1 MARATVRES
10 RADVN
15 GVWGGAPAAG
25 GQRGLGRSPS
35 RRRPAGSGA
44 AAPVGCGAEPR
55 EKKSTILGPKTATFS
70 SRNGYHTHLT
80 YMDMDM
86 DMDMDMVCSNDK
98 SAAFEAATA
107 SLKFTCGAVTLGYR

>member
-1 MARATVRES
+1 M
-10 RADVN
+10 
-15 GVWGGAPAAG
+15 
-25 GQRGLGRSPS
+25 
-35 RRRPAGSGA
+35 
-44 AAPVGCGAEPR
+44 GCGAEPR

>member
-1 MARATVRES
+1 MLRSTLWARATVRES

-15 GVWGGAPAAG
+15 GVWGG
-25 GQRGLGRSPS
+25 SPS
-35 RRRPAGSGA
+35 GVRGG
-44 AAPVGCGAEPR
+44 EPR